1 MKARAINRQIIKL
14 LKSYAY
20 DKEITLQHSKH
31 IKVIGTYNGEK
42 RVITLASSP
51 SRRYKKNMIC
61 VLRRFLLS
69 IGVATPL
76 EVSIL

>member
-1 MKARAINRQIIKL
+1 MSTRAINRQIIKL
-14 LKSYAY
+14 LRSYAD

-51 SRRYKKNMIC
+51 GRRYKKNMIC
-61 VLRRFLLS
+61 KLRRFLLS
-69 IGVATPL
+69 IGAAVPSA
-76 EVSIL
+76 ESIL